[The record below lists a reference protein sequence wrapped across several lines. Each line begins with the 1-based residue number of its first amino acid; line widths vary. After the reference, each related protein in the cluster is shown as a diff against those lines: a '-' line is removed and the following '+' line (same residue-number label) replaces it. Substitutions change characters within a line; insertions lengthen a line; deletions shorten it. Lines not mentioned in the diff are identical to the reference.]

1 MALAILPTRRSVVVV
16 AALAAGSAIA
26 LLAQVAADV
35 VAAASGIAAT
45 ACVALAAVDV
55 WASRRAWRAA
65 PLRWQRQLPPA
76 LAVGIRRVIEG
87 NLVNEGTRRWRIA
100 LFDHIDR
107 FSAQAE
113 V

>member
-1 MALAILPTRRSVVVV
+1 MALPILPTRTGIAVV
-16 AALAAGSAIA
+16 AALAAASAVA
-26 LLAQVAADV
+26 LLAQVTPALVAGASAI
-35 VAAASGIAAT
+35 AAAAF
-45 ACVALAAVDV
+45 VAFAAVDV

-100 LFDHIDR
+100 LFDHI
-107 FSAQAE
+107 
-113 V
+113 